1 MKRLTAALLTCG
13 IVAGAMLPTV
23 LWIDGATRPGYSLWH
38 HGASQ
43 LGLGERAGLQ
53 TGNFVLVG
61 ILVVGFSIGVRRVLQ
76 SGRGANWGPT
86 LLAAAGIGLVVAGT
100 VPTNPALGYPPGEPS
115 IVTPSSV
122 VHQVAGLFLFG
133 GLSGAA
139 LVLAPRLREGSRS
152 WATYT
157 RISGLLIIVFAI
169 AAGIAYRLDTQGVW
183 RPAPAGLLEHVSLL
197 AGFGWL
203 IAIGIYLYRNGTVFA
218 PATSTGMRAPA

>member
-1 MKRLTAALLTCG
+1 
-13 IVAGAMLPTV
+13 
-23 LWIDGATRPGYSLWH
+23 
-38 HGASQ
+38 
-43 LGLGERAGLQ
+43 
-53 TGNFVLVG
+53 
-61 ILVVGFSIGVRRVLQ
+61 
-76 SGRGANWGPT
+76 
-86 LLAAAGIGLVVAGT
+86 
-100 VPTNPALGYPPGEPS
+100 
-115 IVTPSSV
+115 
-122 VHQVAGLFLFG
+122 LFG

-218 PATSTGMRAPA
+218 PGTSTGMRAPA